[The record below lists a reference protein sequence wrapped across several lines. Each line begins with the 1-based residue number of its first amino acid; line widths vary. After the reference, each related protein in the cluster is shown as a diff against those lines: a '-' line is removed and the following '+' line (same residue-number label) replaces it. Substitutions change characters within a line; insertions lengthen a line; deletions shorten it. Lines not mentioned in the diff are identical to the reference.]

1 LTLLHTLHHRHP
13 PCSALIK
20 EKDAGIADKE
30 RRTYELRR
38 RNTELEKFKFVL
50 DFKIKEL
57 KQQIEPREAEIGAL
71 KKQIKEV
78 RGRWGTGGGGTRV
91 CAATP

>member
-1 LTLLHTLHHRHP
+1 
-13 PCSALIK
+13 
-20 EKDAGIADKE
+20 
-30 RRTYELRR
+30 
-38 RNTELEKFKFVL
+38 VL

-78 RGRWGTGGGGTRV
+78 RGRRRDAGM
-91 CAATP
+91 CSIP